1 MPSTSKKQH
10 NFMAAIAN
18 NPSFAKKVGIP
29 QSVGE
34 DFSAADKGKKFGR
47 GGMAALNKQNTQHG
61 SMDMPFK
68 SSKKFG
74 GMKFGGKVRRFQE
87 GGFSEAQEKWLGDAD
102 RTDPHILRRMR
113 NAVPDKPNYAPVED
127 RRPPALAPTPAAQ
140 RNYSDLDPAPAQGA
154 DSNKNVAAVKPPRED
169 TAVTVAAVKP
179 PREDKARKAAAAELS
194 RESNRPNTSR
204 QAPASPTAKT
214 KIDASDDD
222 FARKIK
228 KDKADDE
235 AGAADVVSKALMLAG
250 MVPFAGPA
258 VRGISTG
265 VKAIN
270 AARAARAARTA
281 EAREKAKEAA
291 YDARRAS
298 DMEAGFKK
306 GGTMKYAKGGMA
318 GGGMSPTAMA
328 AMMARRRPRMGA
340 GMPPVMPPAPMGM
353 KKGGMAN
360 FEKSGKDAEKK
371 GMKEG
376 SKADM
381 AMDKKQMM
389 GMNMGGMTRKFGK
402 GGMHKM
408 PDGKMMKNSAMNMGG
423 MAGMK
428 KGGMPMKDGK
438 PAFMMGKKMNMGGM
452 AKGTNMNPK
461 GSTSGSSRAGEN
473 TKIQKRGLT
482 EGRVIKMASGGS
494 VSSASRRADG
504 IAQRGK
510 TRC

>member
-1 MPSTSKKQH
+1 MPSTSAKQH
-10 NFMAAIAN
+10 RFMEAVAH
-18 NPSFAKKVGIP
+18 NPSFAKKVGIS
-29 QSVGE
+29 QSVGK

-47 GGMAALNKQNTQHG
+47 GGMAAINKQNIQHG
-61 SMDMPFK
+61 AIDMPFK
-68 SSKKFG
+68 SLKKFG

-87 GGFSEAQEKWLGDAD
+87 GGFSAEQEKWLGGAD
-102 RTDPHILRRMR
+102 RTDPYILRRMR

-127 RRPPALAPTPAAQ
+127 RRPPAAQ
-140 RNYSDLDPAPAQGA
+140 NNYSDLDPAPAPAPAAQ
-154 DSNKNVAAVKPPRED
+154 SNYSDLDPAPAAQSNYSDLDPAPARRLARSPRRKTPAAQSNYSDLDPAPD
-169 TAVTVAAVKP
+169 TRAVTGRA
-179 PREDKARKAAAAELS
+179 DKASKRMPSPEQKQG
-194 RESNRPNTSR
+194 NTER
-204 QAPASPTAKT
+204 LAQ
-214 KIDASDDD
+214 I
-222 FARKIK
+222 
-228 KDKADDE
+228 
-235 AGAADVVSKALMLAG
+235 AGAAMLFS
-250 MVPFAGPA
+250 PFAGPA

-270 AARAARAARTA
+270 AARAAGAARTA
-281 EAREKAKEAA
+281 GAMEKAAAGTAKQVSAKSAAKEAA

-306 GGTMKYAKGGMA
+306 GGTTKYAKGGMA

-452 AKGTNMNPK
+452 AKYAGGGGIESRGKTKGT
-461 GSTSGSSRAGEN
+461 
-473 TKIQKRGLT
+473 
-482 EGRVIKMASGGS
+482 VIRMASGGS